1 MPCRFLP
8 VLGRRVPRTGRIP
21 GQKGKREAPASPR
34 LFERQLVEG
43 KYEHPCGLSR
53 CRLADAGR
61 RDLHGVMRPGW
72 LRALPKSHRDGRLWR
87 GAEVSKYAPRF
98 RLLRYTGPFRL
109 ASGTSKMT
117 RNRPIAFSPARII
130 RPAAQFDEDAIWRV
144 IEPVFRA
151 GETYPL
157 PRDIS
162 RLPIGARRAT
172 RCSSRR
178 SEDGS

>member
-1 MPCRFLP
+1 MSTPAACQDADWQMQAAGTCTESCAQ
-8 VLGRRVPRTGRIP
+8 VGLGLYPNRI
-21 GQKGKREAPASPR
+21 GMAA
-34 LFERQLVEG
+34 
-43 KYEHPCGLSR
+43 Y
-53 CRLADAGR
+53 
-61 RDLHGVMRPGW
+61 
-72 LRALPKSHRDGRLWR
+72 WR

-117 RNRPIAFSPARII
+117 RNRPIALSPARII

>member
-1 MPCRFLP
+1 MTSLFLFSRCFET
-8 VLGRRVPRTGRIP
+8 VLGSLHGRDGMAGFSVVSIN
-21 GQKGKREAPASPR
+21 
-34 LFERQLVEG
+34 
-43 KYEHPCGLSR
+43 Y
-53 CRLADAGR
+53 RLASYADPTT
-61 RDLHGVMRPGW
+61 H
-72 LRALPKSHRDGRLWR
+72 RAI
-87 GAEVSKYAPRF
+87 
-98 RLLRYTGPFRL
+98 RL
-109 ASGTSKMT
+109 ASGPSKMT
-117 RNRPIAFSPARII
+117 RNRPIALSPARII
-130 RPAAQFDEDAIWRV
+130 RPATQFDEDAIWRV

>member
-98 RLLRYTGPFRL
+98 RLLRYTGPFRH
-109 ASGTSKMT
+109 ACGTLKMT
-117 RNRPIAFSPARII
+117 HKRPSDGRVPTATL
-130 RPAAQFDEDAIWRV
+130 RPCRSLNQGGSFLKT
-144 IEPVFRA
+144 
-151 GETYPL
+151 GHK
-157 PRDIS
+157 
-162 RLPIGARRAT
+162 RRPNASVVMVGRPT
-172 RCSSRR
+172 L
-178 SEDGS
+178 